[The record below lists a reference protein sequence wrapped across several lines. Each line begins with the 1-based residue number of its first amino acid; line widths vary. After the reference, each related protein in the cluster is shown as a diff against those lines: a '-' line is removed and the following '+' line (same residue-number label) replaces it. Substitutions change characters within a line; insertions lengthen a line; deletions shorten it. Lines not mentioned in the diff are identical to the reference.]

1 MDATLATLASFDDP
15 TKWAVRRNVP
25 VFKPHCRTIK
35 GQVREIT
42 PEDLEDICRYSR
54 ELEEA
59 TGVVGRITI
68 GHVRT
73 ELADHD
79 PAQGKLVGFLR
90 NYRLAPI
97 GPQGEPGIVADQY
110 CFPDKAE
117 ELRGYPYRSVEYRH
131 ADRTIRGVAH
141 MIRDPQLDMGV
152 LAYESTEPTTYYE
165 MPPMNEMGQPPAGPD
180 QQLPQGFTPD
190 EVALFTK
197 CAAWLKQAG
206 LLQPPAP
213 PPMAE
218 PMLGEEPPM
227 DEPPMDEPPMG
238 DEPPMDDEP
247 TDEPSED
254 DEMADDKKKPELF
267 ELQEENKK
275 LKAQIAKLTLQ
286 GEVSKLN
293 DLYELDPEE
302 ETAALIEMT
311 PKQRAAHI
319 ARIKAKY
326 PKKTPSATVPSI
338 ELYEFP
344 QSDAPGSP
352 ESEKQVVEL
361 IRRNPGMSA
370 AEARAALKKSK

>member
-1 MDATLATLASFDDP
+1 
-15 TKWAVRRNVP
+15 
-25 VFKPHCRTIK
+25 
-35 GQVREIT
+35 
-42 PEDLEDICRYSR
+42 
-54 ELEEA
+54 
-59 TGVVGRITI
+59 
-68 GHVRT
+68 
-73 ELADHD
+73 
-79 PAQGKLVGFLR
+79 
-90 NYRLAPI
+90 
-97 GPQGEPGIVADQY
+97 
-110 CFPDKAE
+110 
-117 ELRGYPYRSVEYRH
+117 
-131 ADRTIRGVAH
+131 
-141 MIRDPQLDMGV
+141 
-152 LAYESTEPTTYYE
+152 
-165 MPPMNEMGQPPAGPD
+165 
-180 QQLPQGFTPD
+180 
-190 EVALFTK
+190 
-197 CAAWLKQAG
+197 
-206 LLQPPAP
+206 
-213 PPMAE
+213 
-218 PMLGEEPPM
+218 MLGEEPPM